1 MNSLFRIF
9 SPSVWRSILHHDP
22 MVEGRFR
29 AETRE
34 GGKRRQV
41 VEGKNIWTLTGRE
54 YLAELIALSARSPRT
69 TFREDRVSY
78 LGLGIGSQA
87 EVANIESLV
96 EPIPYVTAEF
106 LAPMQTPALFPASG
120 TGTPITSVQFV
131 REFAT
136 DEISY
141 DGSAVVLTEAGL
153 YTDGNPNEDWSIEL
167 LDSTFSGSSGRA
179 PVAYKTFEPIT
190 KTTSFTL
197 RVIWEIRFV

>member
-1 MNSLFRIF
+1 MNPLFRIF
-9 SPSVWRSILHHDP
+9 SPSVWRSVIHHDP

-41 VEGKNIWTLTGRE
+41 SEGKNIWTLTGRE
-54 YLAELIALSARSPRT
+54 YLAEMIALSARSPRT
-69 TFREDRVSY
+69 TFRDDRVSY
-78 LGLGIGSQA
+78 LGMGVGSQA

-96 EPIPYVTAEF
+96 DPVPYISTQF
-106 LAPMQTPALFPASG
+106 LAPTQTPALFPASG

-131 REFAT
+131 REFGT

-141 DGSAVVLTEAGL
+141 DGSAVVLSEAGL
-153 YTDGNPNEDWSIEL
+153 FTDGNPDEDWSVEA
-167 LDSTFSGSSGRA
+167 LDTTFAGASGRA

-190 KTTSFTL
+190 KTTSFTM